1 MTKLNIFLIIL
12 FYSGISKAT
21 TWNEPWRK
29 EIIKTADYF
38 VSGQVITNQDSL
50 ITIHI
55 FKNLGASKVNDTIT
69 VDNFYMLDL
78 CSYSSGNEPSFHFD
92 VGDTAYWLL
101 KRNKDNNFSLPT
113 PSSGYDKIYDKEV
126 SATFRHSYHQA
137 LISQETYE
145 LAYQNI
151 WNHYHDGTVNSNSL
165 INFINENLALDVA
178 GFDQTEL
185 PIFFRQHVALESIYL
200 LDLDYNFNTLAKFVR
215 SDNFH
220 AKISGL
226 RAMEH
231 STTPGVEEY
240 LYQYIM
246 DDDNDEF
253 TVVIAITSLW
263 NMKETDYQN
272 KLWRNRS
279 KVSKESP
286 EFGGDLMDPRI
297 CTYIPSPQSTI
308 QKLHAEE

>member
-1 MTKLNIFLIIL
+1 MLKSLFTFSLIITITI
-12 FYSGISKAT
+12 ISHAT

-38 VSGQVITNQDSL
+38 VSGQVITSHDSL
-50 ITIHI
+50 ITVRI
-55 FKNLGASKVNDTIT
+55 FKNLGASKVHDTIT
-69 VDNFYMLDL
+69 VDDFYMLDL
-78 CSYSSGNEPSFHFD
+78 CSYSSGNEPTFHFD

-151 WNHYHDGTVNSNSL
+151 WNHYHDETVNTAL
-165 INFINENLALDVA
+165 LMNFINENLALDVA
-178 GFDQTEL
+178 GFGETEL
-185 PIFFRQHVALESIYL
+185 PIFFKQHVALESIYL

-240 LYQYIM
+240 L
-246 DDDNDEF
+246 
-253 TVVIAITSLW
+253 
-263 NMKETDYQN
+263 
-272 KLWRNRS
+272 
-279 KVSKESP
+279 
-286 EFGGDLMDPRI
+286 
-297 CTYIPSPQSTI
+297 
-308 QKLHAEE
+308 